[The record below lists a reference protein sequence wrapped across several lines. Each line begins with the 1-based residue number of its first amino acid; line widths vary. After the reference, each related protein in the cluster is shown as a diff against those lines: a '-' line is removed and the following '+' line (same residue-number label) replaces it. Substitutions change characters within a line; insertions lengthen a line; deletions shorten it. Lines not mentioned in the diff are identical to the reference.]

1 MNKKYG
7 FTLVEIMIVVLIIG
21 LLAAIAVP
29 NFVKARKSTQAKA
42 CVDNMRQIQ
51 GAIEQSMM
59 EGETPSAVSDL
70 CGADKYIKTEPF
82 CPAQNQNDNPQSY
95 NIDPEGEPQV
105 SCPINATEHF
115 LPVSSGG
122 GQQGGGQQNP

>member
-1 MNKKYG
+1 MNMKKSG

-51 GAIEQSMM
+51 GAIEQSLM
-59 EGETPSAVSDL
+59 EGTTPASVADL
-70 CGADKYIKTEPF
+70 CGTDNYIKKEPK
-82 CPAQNQNDNPQSY
+82 CPVTPNGDSY
-95 NIDPEGEPQV
+95 SIAPTGDPQV
-105 SCPINATEHF
+105 TCPNAGDYTDHA
-115 LPVSSGG
+115 LPTADGD
-122 GQQGGGQQNP
+122 

>member
-59 EGETPSAVSDL
+59 EGDTPSAVADL
-70 CGADKYIKTEPF
+70 CGADKYIKTEPK
-82 CPAQNQNDNPQSY
+82 CPADKNSDPY
-95 NIDPEGEPQV
+95 GIDPEGDPQV
-105 SCPINATEHF
+105 TCPNVGTYEDHV
-115 LPVSSGG
+115 LPAASTSGST
-122 GQQGGGQQNP
+122 PTPP

>member
-1 MNKKYG
+1 MTMTKKSG

-51 GAIEQSMM
+51 GAIEQSLM
-59 EGETPSAVSDL
+59 EGTTPASVAAL
-70 CGADKYIKTEPF
+70 CGATNYIKKEPK
-82 CPAQNQNDNPQSY
+82 CPVDPNGATY
-95 NIDPEGEPQV
+95 GIDPTGDPQV
-105 SCPINATEHF
+105 TCPNVGSYTDHV
-115 LPVSSGG
+115 LPTADSE
-122 GQQGGGQQNP
+122 